1 MDRSLVPWP
10 VAGTGFTRMPQLL
23 AALAAALDGT
33 GPALAPTA
41 GPGEPLPGQVR
52 ADVALAVRTS
62 GSTGTPRRVL
72 LGGDALRASAERTH
86 ARLGGPGRWLL
97 ALPLDHVAGLQVLV
111 RSVVARTAPVVTGS
125 SPEAIASALR
135 GMGPNDDPVGGRR
148 RAARL
153 YTALVPTQ
161 LHRIVRQSAG
171 GVLPERLAPLRL
183 LDAILV
189 GGASTPDALRAAALD
204 LGLPV
209 VTTYGMTET
218 CGGCVY
224 DGVPL
229 DGVRIELDD
238 GVVRIA
244 GPTLAAGYLVDG
256 KVRST
261 SFEDDDDGTR
271 WFRTADLG
279 RIDADGRLTVLGRL
293 DDVLVTGGVKVAP
306 AAVERVLATAAGVS
320 QVCVVGVPDSEW
332 GTSVTA
338 VVVPG
343 PQDQPDLAQLREA
356 VTRTLGSAAAPREL
370 VLVRS
375 LPLLGPGKVDR
386 AAVARLA
393 IDATRPPDVDWPEPV

>member
-1 MDRSLVPWP
+1 MPWP
-10 VAGTGFTRMPQLL
+10 VVGTDSTRTPRIL

-41 GPGEPLPGQVR
+41 GSPEPLPGRVP

-62 GSTGTPRRVL
+62 GSTGAPRRVL
-72 LGGDALRASAERTH
+72 LGGVALRASAERTH
-86 ARLGGPGRWLL
+86 ARLGGPGRWVL

-111 RSVVARTAPVVTGS
+111 RSVVARTTPVLTGT
-125 SPEAIASALR
+125 SPESVASAVRSL
-135 GMGPNDDPVGGRR
+135 GTS
-148 RAARL
+148 RAPTADGQPASRL

-161 LHRIVRQSAG
+161 LHRIVQESAG
-171 GVLPERLAPLRL
+171 GELPERLAPLRH

-189 GGASTPDALRAAALD
+189 GGAGTPDALRRAALD

-229 DGVRIELDD
+229 DGVRVEVDD

-256 KVRST
+256 QVRST
-261 SFEDDDDGTR
+261 GFDEDADGTR
-271 WFRTADLG
+271 WFRTSDLG
-279 RIDADGRLTVLGRL
+279 RIDARGRLTVLGRH

-306 AAVERVLATAAGVS
+306 AAVENVLSQVVGVA
-320 QVCVVGVPDSEW
+320 QVCVVGVPDREW

-338 VVVPG
+338 VVVPTPQG
-343 PQDQPDLAQLREA
+343 PPDLAGLREA
-356 VTRTLGSAAAPREL
+356 VTRTLGSAAAPRDL

-375 LPLLGPGKVDR
+375 LPQRGPGKVDR

-393 IDATRPPDVDWPEPV
+393 VREVGPPDPEGTGSA